1 MPNIATVVGE
11 ASGDWIAALVIESLL
26 ESGGFHFEGVAGPR
40 LRELGVKPLASS
52 EELSVMGY
60 AEVLRKLPAL
70 LRLRKRLINH
80 WITTPPSLYLGVDAP
95 DFNLTIEQKLKEA
108 GVPVIHMVCPTIWAW
123 RKERTNKIKAC
134 CDHVLCLFPFEPEIL
149 RAEGI
154 DATFIGH
161 PMATR
166 IPLEIDTHEY
176 RRGLGL
182 PINGQY
188 LALLPGSR
196 ASEVKLLSP
205 VFIEACQILFK
216 ELPELKVIA
225 PSVNSQIESHFL
237 SCVPS
242 TIRDRFITFQ
252 GRSHEVLGASD
263 AVLLA
268 SGTAALE
275 AMMFKKPMV
284 ISYKV
289 PWLTYQIAKRKEFYL
304 PYYGLPNIL
313 SERFVVPE
321 LMQEDATPEK
331 LAEAVRFQLTDEKN
345 RAYLKEHFTNLHH
358 QLRQDSGAISKQ
370 VVQEYL

>member
-1 MPNIATVVGE
+1 MPKIATVVGE
-11 ASGDWIAALVIESLL
+11 ASGDWIAALVIENLIKA
-26 ESGGFHFEGVAGPR
+26 GGFSFEGVAGPR
-40 LRELGVKPLASS
+40 LREIGVNALAGS
-52 EELSVMGY
+52 EALSVMGY

-70 LRLRKRLINH
+70 LSLRKRLVNH
-80 WITTPPSLYLGVDAP
+80 WLDAPPSLYLGVDAP
-95 DFNLTIEQKLKEA
+95 DFNLTIEQRLKEK
-108 GVPVIHMVCPTIWAW
+108 GIPVIHMVCPTIWAW
-123 RKERTNKIKAC
+123 RKERVNKIRAC

-149 RAEGI
+149 RNEGI

-161 PMATR
+161 PMARR
-166 IPLEIDTHEY
+166 IPLEVNTKAFREQ
-176 RRGLGL
+176 LNL
-182 PINGQY
+182 PLDGRY

-205 VFIEACQILFK
+205 VFIDTCKILLAD
-216 ELPELKVIA
+216 LPELKVIVPA
-225 PSVNSQIESHFL
+225 VNAQIASQFIAL
-237 SCVPS
+237 VPS
-242 TIRDRFITFQ
+242 DLREKFIVFQ
-252 GRSHEVLGASD
+252 GQSHEVLGASD

-321 LMQEDATPEK
+321 LMQEEATPEK
-331 LAEAVRFQLTDEKN
+331 LAESVFFQLTNEENRIGLEK
-345 RAYLKEHFTNLHH
+345 HFESLHQ
-358 QLRQDSGAISKQ
+358 QLRQDSGAISAQ
-370 VVQEYL
+370 VIQEYL